1 MNTNRLLVILA
12 AASALVAGCAGPRTV
27 HLISSNPTQVKMLY
41 YRQGGIF
48 GIGAERGIVKCDF
61 KSDSLDNC
69 RDIAIDF
76 IEEEGE
82 EAAQ

>member
-1 MNTNRLLVILA
+1 MKTSRLIAVFIA
-12 AASALVAGCAGPRTV
+12 AGGLLAGCAGPRTV
-27 HLISSNPTQVKMLY
+27 HLISSNPKQVKMLY

-76 IEEEGE
+76 IEEDGE
-82 EAAQ
+82 ASE